1 MSGWNL
7 PPGTTSAHIEAQAG
21 DDICNAYSPDGQY
34 QCDNGVDHN
43 GAHMTHGSLALWET
57 LDGELVPMEGV
68 LVVAQWP
75 QRDSDFN
82 EYGEPV
88 RPEVA

>member
-21 DDICNAYSPDGQY
+21 DDICNAYSPNGLF
-34 QCDNGVDHN
+34 QCDMEVDHK
-43 GAHMTHGSLALWET
+43 GTHLVHGSGAVWET
-57 LDGELVPMEGV
+57 LDGELVALESV
-68 LVVAQWP
+68 IILASWP
-75 QRDSDFN
+75 QRESDFN